1 MNQLRRSLP
10 DGSVEHR
17 WSPEEESTARKLS
30 WTSNSTASANYAN
43 YRVLRTGTGLCV
55 RPALGKRLIGLILIA
70 LSVLFAPLAIV
81 VFSML
86 LGTEGSRW
94 PGVALGL
101 LFVAV
106 FFITGLRS
114 LFARDAFTF
123 DLHTRRFYFGNRP
136 PKDLRRSGSSCGALS
151 DIAGIQILSR
161 WIYRSSTARKPVATS
176 HAGWCSYQLNLV
188 LKDGS
193 RIRLLDH
200 GNEKQ
205 LRHDASLIARTL
217 RIEIW
222 ERAPDSV

>member
-1 MNQLRRSLP
+1 M
-10 DGSVEHR
+10 
-17 WSPEEESTARKLS
+17 
-30 WTSNSTASANYAN
+30 
-43 YRVLRTGTGLCV
+43 
-55 RPALGKRLIGLILIA
+55 GKRLIGLILIA

-123 DLHTRRFYFGNRP
+123 DLHTRRFYSGNRP
-136 PKDLRRSGSSCGALS
+136 PKDLRRSDSSCGALS
-151 DIAGIQILSR
+151 DIAGVQILSR
-161 WIYRSSTARKPVATS
+161 WISRSSTARKTVATS
-176 HAGWCSYQLNLV
+176 HTGWCSYQLNLV